1 MKKIYELYTHINIIP
16 VYRLSCFFTEASYD
30 RSLFNGLMGEIM
42 KDRTMKRILEFILSL
57 QCFVPGWK
65 YLQPS
70 KIGLNKGLEDW
81 T

>member
-1 MKKIYELYTHINIIP
+1 MMFL
-16 VYRLSCFFTEASYD
+16 
-30 RSLFNGLMGEIM
+30 GLIGEIM
-42 KDRTMKRILEFILSL
+42 KDRTMKIILEFILSL